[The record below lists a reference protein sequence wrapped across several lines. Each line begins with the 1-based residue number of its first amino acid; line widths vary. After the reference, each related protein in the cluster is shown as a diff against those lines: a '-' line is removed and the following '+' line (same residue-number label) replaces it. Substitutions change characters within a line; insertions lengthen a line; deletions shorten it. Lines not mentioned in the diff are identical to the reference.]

1 MQVDELAQFHA
12 TFFEESREHVRTL
25 EERLLELEA
34 RPGDLELLNALFRAA
49 HSIKGSSG
57 VLGFVAIS
65 HLTHAM
71 ENVLD
76 AMRECKLAASPALTN
91 VLLQASDLLGA
102 CITSASS
109 KHPDP
114 DIKNVVAAL
123 DAAHKGHGA
132 VPVAKKVTAGPE
144 APGTLDG
151 PRLWTIL
158 FRPNPGVFAL
168 GLNPALVLR
177 DLATLGTLRTE
188 LLVDRLS
195 TFDTLDPEQC
205 QLGWRL
211 ELETEASE
219 ATIRECFMFVEDVC
233 ELTLSSTD
241 PAFAIFTP
249 ILSADPNVPAP
260 PTAAEHAAAHGKAHA
275 ETSTLRVATDKVDRL
290 VNLVGELVISQ
301 AMIMRSLQ
309 DVAPAELPKLREAV
323 ADMER
328 HTRDLQ
334 DRVLNIRMVQIGSIF
349 GRFRRLV
356 RDLSASLGKDI
367 HLVTSGDDVELDKSM
382 VEHLADPLTHLV
394 RNASDH
400 GLETPEERLA
410 AGKAGAGTVTLSARH
425 QGGNVIVDI
434 SDDGRGLNTRRI
446 LARAI
451 ERGLVAEG
459 HALSDEQ
466 IHELIFAPGFST
478 AEAVTD
484 LSGRGVGMD
493 VVKRSIEGLN
503 GTVALSSTAG
513 QGSRVRLT
521 LPLTLAILD
530 GMATRVGESTF
541 VLPLNQVIETL
552 SLTRSSPVKQLLG
565 NGEIMIVRGETLPV
579 LRLSRLLNVVDD
591 GASNARPLAVVL
603 EAGELRFA
611 LVIDELLGKSQYVI
625 KSLEPNFSR
634 VEGLLGATILGDGT
648 VSFILDVQ
656 ALARMGNLRA
666 ESAESAERI
675 VESSA
680 ATEVTA

>member
-1 MQVDELAQFHA
+1 MEVDELAQFHA

-57 VLGFVAIS
+57 VLGFKAIS

-76 AMRECKLAASPALTN
+76 DLRESRLAASPGLTN

-109 KHPDP
+109 KQRDP
-114 DIKNVVAAL
+114 DITQVVAAL
-123 DAAHKGHGA
+123 DAAHRGEGHVA
-132 VPVAKKVTAGPE
+132 ATIAKPAEPVG
-144 APGTLDG
+144 PGTLDG
-151 PRLWTIL
+151 PRVWTIV
-158 FRPNPGVFAL
+158 FRPTPGVFAL

-177 DLATLGTLRTE
+177 DLAALGPLRTE

-195 TFDTLDPEQC
+195 TFDALDPEQC

-211 ELETEASE
+211 ELETDVGEA
-219 ATIRECFMFVEDVC
+219 AVRDCFMFVEDVC
-233 ELTLSSTD
+233 ELTLSASE
-241 PAFAIFTP
+241 PAFALFTP
-249 ILSADPNVPAP
+249 LPSAEDHVPPP
-260 PTAAEHAAAHGKAHA
+260 PTAAEQAAASKAPTA

-309 DVAPAELPKLREAV
+309 DVAPSELPRLREAV

-334 DRVLNIRMVQIGSIF
+334 DRVLNIRMVPIGSIF

-356 RDLSASLGKDI
+356 RDLSASLGKEL
-367 HLVTSGDDVELDKSM
+367 HLATIGEEVELDKSM

-400 GLETPEERLA
+400 GLETPDERVSAGKPA
-410 AGKAGAGTVTLSARH
+410 AGTITLSARH

-434 SDDGRGLNTRRI
+434 ADDGRGLNTRRI

-451 ERGLVAEG
+451 ERGLVLEG
-459 HALSDEQ
+459 QPLSDEQ

-493 VVKRSIEGLN
+493 VVKRSIQGMN
-503 GTVALSSTAG
+503 GSVALTSTPG

-530 GMATRVGESTF
+530 GMATRVGGSTF

-552 SLTRSSPVKQLLG
+552 SLTRSSPIQQLLG
-565 NGEIMIVRGETLPV
+565 NGEIMTVRGETLPL

-591 GASNARPLAVVL
+591 GATNARPLAVVL

-625 KSLEPNFSR
+625 KSLEPNFAR

-666 ESAESAERI
+666 ESAERVVEPSA
-675 VESSA
+675 SP
-680 ATEVTA
+680 EVTV